1 VTTFKILTFFIFFTL
16 SISNVFANSST
27 SSYLKNE
34 INEAHKAYL
43 FNDTATGLYALNSL
57 ARLLEFIG
65 PDELSIEGTNLN
77 LALTYFRIGLLHE
90 KNGDELLKDK
100 YFSQAIV
107 LVPNSEEI
115 LTNDFRSLVNKL
127 DKNFSE

>member
-1 VTTFKILTFFIFFTL
+1 MTTFKILTFFIFFTL

-57 ARLLEFIG
+57 ARLLKYIG
-65 PDELSIEGTNLN
+65 PDEFSIEGTNLN
-77 LALTYFRIGLLHE
+77 LALTYFRIGL
-90 KNGDELLKDK
+90 
-100 YFSQAIV
+100 A
-107 LVPNSEEI
+107 PNSKEI
-115 LTNDFRSLVNKL
+115 LTSDFRTLVDKL

>member
-1 VTTFKILTFFIFFTL
+1 MAEKAKFVPAIKVMEKEGLNFD
-16 SISNVFANSST
+16 
-27 SSYLKNE
+27 NE
-34 INEAHKAYL
+34 ITESSCYLCDNIFSDLAKYTLEAIRK
-43 FNDTATGLYALNSL
+43 
-57 ARLLEFIG
+57 LENL
-65 PDELSIEGTNLN
+65 DYESILEGTNLN
-77 LALTYFRIGLLHE
+77 LAVTYFRIGLLHE

>member
-1 VTTFKILTFFIFFTL
+1 MTTFKILTFFIFFTL
-16 SISNVFANSST
+16 SISNAFANSST

-34 INEAHKAYL
+34 INETHKAYL

-90 KNGDELLKDK
+90 KNSDGLLKNK

-107 LVPNSEEI
+107 LAPNSKEI
-115 LTNDFRSLVNKL
+115 LTSDFRTLVDKL

>member
-1 VTTFKILTFFIFFTL
+1 MTAFKILMLFILLCF
-16 SISNVFANSST
+16 SNSNAFANSST
-27 SSYLKNE
+27 PSYLQNE

-57 ARLLEFIG
+57 ARLLKYIG

-90 KNGDELLKDK
+90 KNSDGLLKNK

-107 LVPNSEEI
+107 LAPNSKEI
-115 LTNDFRSLVNKL
+115 LTSDFRTLVDKL

>member
-1 VTTFKILTFFIFFTL
+1 MFFIFFTL
-16 SISNVFANSST
+16 SISNAFANSST

-57 ARLLEFIG
+57 ARLLKYIG
-65 PDELSIEGTNLN
+65 QDELSIEGTNLN

-115 LTNDFRSLVNKL
+115 LTNDFRSLVNEL

>member
-1 VTTFKILTFFIFFTL
+1 MTTFKILMFFIFFTL
-16 SISNVFANSST
+16 SISNAFANSST

-57 ARLLEFIG
+57 ARLLKYIG
-65 PDELSIEGTNLN
+65 QDELSIEGTNLN

-115 LTNDFRSLVNKL
+115 LTNDFRSLVNEL